1 MISIL
6 CGFLYYRHCALLLYV
21 PFYLLT
27 EIENFLSDE
36 ECDHLI
42 SEALKKGLYNS
53 HTLEGLDDINRQRFE
68 LLDENKDHQMSI
80 DEVSTGIATLIP

>member
-1 MISIL
+1 M
-6 CGFLYYRHCALLLYV
+6 F
-21 PFYLLT
+21 

-53 HTLEGLDDINRQRFE
+53 HTLEGLDDINRQRFQ

-80 DEVSTGIATLIP
+80 DEMRLTIENAYEIFLEPEEVIEIHYYPR